1 MSGHTNSQLEA
12 ITEGTSMATRSTI
25 ARLNADHTVTAIY
38 CHFDGYI
45 DHHGHILKDHY
56 MDPVKIDQL
65 ISLGDLSQLNP
76 EIGEKQNFDQPTNK
90 DWCVAYGRDRNE
102 SDVGAR
108 TYNTAPSWLDNGQE
122 YNYLWD
128 GSEWL
133 VSGYETNH
141 ELRSLVQVILE
152 GERDEDED

>member
-1 MSGHTNSQLEA
+1 MHYTNSQLEA
-12 ITEGTSMATRSTI
+12 ITKGTSLATRSTI

-76 EIGEKQNFDQPTNK
+76 EIGEKQNFACPTNK
-90 DWCVAYGRDRNE
+90 NWCLAYGRDRSEPNA
-102 SDVGAR
+102 VAR
-108 TYNTAPSWLDNGQE
+108 TYMNIQSWLDDGQE

-128 GSEWL
+128 GTEWL
-133 VSGYETNH
+133 VSGYGTH
-141 ELRSLVQVILE
+141 DELRSLVQVILE
-152 GERDEDED
+152 GERDE